1 METFTNSKF
10 IIQKM
15 EKKTASAV
23 PNDFNKASQNLP
35 HKPNLSPT
43 FVETDLEVSELL
55 ESWKKD
61 TSLPAS
67 KSMSSFKQESES
79 PTYLSIIHG
88 NCFNEIR
95 EEENINLKSN
105 FKHKYFLKD
114 SNEIDEALFINEI
127 LNNMR
132 ELDISSNVPLDLKKI
147 KVKDHSLR
155 IANRNMEDRA
165 KNKLRQ
171 ENTLKSKHALLE
183 KQNVAEQAKKR
194 VKEEEEAYFK
204 VKMKEEDDI
213 KKQMIKIKKELD
225 EEKKIRENELQRHQ
239 EIFNA
244 AKLDILKEMKIKKD
258 KEILQMQLKKEA
270 EEKRK
275 LELELN
281 KKKFQEESIK
291 KMLYN
296 VKILQ
301 CHFSAWH
308 RLVVTRRI
316 GILLL
321 SQSINY
327 KCMLR
332 TWQAWRAYVSWM
344 KFSTNSQNT
353 KDLLSNIQRKSQ
365 LAVKH
370 HSQRLVRNCF
380 FSWLSYTRLFL
391 QKKRLLQ
398 EHKKNAEKMAIFL
411 EAASNNFFHDKAN
424 VGENFDRPNPLHI
437 NEFEDKHRNT
447 VLQNIEL
454 QNKLALSNKA
464 SQASKS
470 LLYSNKELLNS
481 EKKGTEKDIQT
492 QEIIRNSQFLSKE
505 LKQSVPNEMQKQKF
519 VKTFRKNNVNHP
531 FYSNRSENYLNKES
545 STLIKAMEEREKK
558 RKELKERVEAEKRKK
573 EEDRLKELRRQ
584 QEERELEEQR
594 EKQERLRVKNEEKK
608 LKLQREKEKVL
619 RIEQHRLKNELA
631 INHFNKVLLRKYGLQ
646 PLKNIVAVTQRN
658 IETSCK
664 HRSIT
669 LLRLV
674 MNKWFSFAKTKV
686 LDRVTMA
693 DQFYSKLLLKRG
705 VNSLLKACFY
715 HQRKMDIAA
724 NFSCVRIIKYTFKLW
739 QTFVTDERILMWAKE
754 SSAIDQ
760 NTQRLLKKS
769 FTAWITY
776 VKFQA
781 NERQREIGREL
792 LRKKVQLWLPDY
804 FGKTQQEEN
813 DLGKKQYEECIRDF

>member
-1 METFTNSKF
+1 
-10 IIQKM
+10 
-15 EKKTASAV
+15 
-23 PNDFNKASQNLP
+23 
-35 HKPNLSPT
+35 
-43 FVETDLEVSELL
+43 
-55 ESWKKD
+55 
-61 TSLPAS
+61 
-67 KSMSSFKQESES
+67 
-79 PTYLSIIHG
+79 
-88 NCFNEIR
+88 
-95 EEENINLKSN
+95 
-105 FKHKYFLKD
+105 
-114 SNEIDEALFINEI
+114 
-127 LNNMR
+127 
-132 ELDISSNVPLDLKKI
+132 
-147 KVKDHSLR
+147 
-155 IANRNMEDRA
+155 
-165 KNKLRQ
+165 
-171 ENTLKSKHALLE
+171 
-183 KQNVAEQAKKR
+183 
-194 VKEEEEAYFK
+194 
-204 VKMKEEDDI
+204 
-213 KKQMIKIKKELD
+213 
-225 EEKKIRENELQRHQ
+225 
-239 EIFNA
+239 
-244 AKLDILKEMKIKKD
+244 
-258 KEILQMQLKKEA
+258 
-270 EEKRK
+270 
-275 LELELN
+275 
-281 KKKFQEESIK
+281 
-291 KMLYN
+291 MLYN

-308 RLVVTRRI
+308 RLVVKRRI

-321 SQSINY
+321 TQNINY

-332 TWQAWRAYVSWM
+332 TWEAWRAYVSWM
-344 KFSTNSQNT
+344 KFSTDSQNT
-353 KDLLSNIQRKSQ
+353 KELLSNIQRKSQ
-365 LAVKH
+365 LAMKH

-380 FSWLSYTRLFL
+380 LSWLSYTRLFL

-398 EHKKNAEKMAIFL
+398 EHKKNAEKMAIFF

-424 VGENFDRPNPLHI
+424 VGENFDRPNSLHI
-437 NEFEDKHRNT
+437 NEFEDKNRNT

-464 SQASKS
+464 SQASKN
-470 LLYSNKELLNS
+470 LYSNKELLNS
-481 EKKGTEKDIQT
+481 EKKETEKDIQT
-492 QEIIRNSQFLSKE
+492 QEIIKNNQFVSKE

-519 VKTFRKNNVNHP
+519 IKTIQKNNNVNRP
-531 FYSNRSENYLNKES
+531 FHSNRSENYLNKQS

-558 RKELKERVEAEKRKK
+558 RKELKELVEAEKRKK

-594 EKQERLRVKNEEKK
+594 EKQERLRIKNEEKK

-619 RIEQHRLKNELA
+619 RIEQHRFKNELA

-646 PLKNIVAVTQRN
+646 PLKNIVAVTQKN
-658 IETSCK
+658 IEISCK

-674 MNKWFSFAKTKV
+674 MNKWFSYAKTKV

-693 DQFYSKLLLKRG
+693 DQFYNKLLLKRG

-724 NFSCVRIIKYTFKLW
+724 NFSCVRIMKYTFKLW

-760 NTQRLLKKS
+760 NTQRLLKKY

-813 DLGKKQYEECIRDF
+813 DFGKKQYEECIRDF